1 MRNLLSIA
9 FLAIFFLT
17 SAMVFKASN
26 IEKADQIL
34 GDWKPSN
41 GRSIIRI
48 YKGVKDNGED
58 PKKYYGKIIWLLE
71 PNDANGNPR
80 TDINNS
86 DDAKKKN
93 KLKGLVNVKD
103 LEFVGDDQ
111 EWLWENGTIYDPNN
125 GSEYSFKAEI
135 NRKKPNQLLGKGYIG
150 VSLFGREDV
159 WTRMVKK

>member
-93 KLKGLVNVKD
+93 KLKGLVNVKE
-103 LEFVGDDQ
+103 LEFVGNDQ